1 MPNETTTPTPAPKD
15 EPASAAAPPAVSTDA
30 PAPVTPAPATPA
42 PAPAGEPTKAI
53 RPTKPKTKK
62 EGAPEGAKVSLSLDG
77 GDAEKPK
84 IVKAKGSKNVSAGV
98 AHILAT
104 FNNTIVSITDLTGN
118 VIGWS
123 SAGKVGFKGSRKS
136 TAYAAQLVAQDA
148 CRQAMGHGL
157 KEVEVLVKG
166 PGAGRESA
174 VRAIQAIGLDIS
186 VIRDVTP
193 VPHNGCRPPKQRRVW
208 FKKKNYSLM
217 ARYTGPKSKISR
229 RYGIALFGP
238 SKALERKNYPPGM
251 HGPKGS
257 RRKQSEY
264 AIALG
269 EKQKLR
275 HMYGLMERQFRRYF
289 ETALRKRGVTGET
302 LLQMLETRLDN
313 VIYRLGFANSRS
325 AARQLV
331 SHGHVTVNNR
341 KVNVSSYN
349 LKAGDAIS
357 IKDKPGSR
365 RLVTRNL
372 ELTQI
377 QPVPDWL
384 VADKDQFHGKMMRT
398 PSREEIA
405 PVVNEQLVVELY
417 SR

>member
-1 MPNETTTPTPAPKD
+1 
-15 EPASAAAPPAVSTDA
+15 
-30 PAPVTPAPATPA
+30 
-42 PAPAGEPTKAI
+42 
-53 RPTKPKTKK
+53 
-62 EGAPEGAKVSLSLDG
+62 
-77 GDAEKPK
+77 
-84 IVKAKGSKNVSAGV
+84 
-98 AHILAT
+98 
-104 FNNTIVSITDLTGN
+104 
-118 VIGWS
+118 
-123 SAGKVGFKGSRKS
+123 
-136 TAYAAQLVAQDA
+136 
-148 CRQAMGHGL
+148 
-157 KEVEVLVKG
+157 
-166 PGAGRESA
+166 
-174 VRAIQAIGLDIS
+174 
-186 VIRDVTP
+186 
-193 VPHNGCRPPKQRRVW
+193 
-208 FKKKNYSLM
+208 M

-257 RRKQSEY
+257 RRKQSDY
-264 AIALG
+264 ATALA

-313 VIYRLGFANSRS
+313 VVYRLGFANSRG

-341 KVNVSSYN
+341 KVNVASYN
-349 LKAGDAIS
+349 LKAGDTII
-357 IKDKPGSR
+357 IKEMPGSR

-384 VADKDQFHGKMMRT
+384 VADKDQFQGKVVRV